1 MRIIFLCS
9 LLIAILADPMWSNVR
24 TSDYF
29 LNGADH
35 EGKLATEFNSTI
47 TLAAF
52 DHYFNNFQKLA
63 HGGNQKLTMNHF
75 QGSEFP

>member
-1 MRIIFLCS
+1 MKVNLPQN
-9 LLIAILADPMWSNVR
+9 LL
-24 TSDYF
+24 
-29 LNGADH
+29 H
-35 EGKLATEFNSTI
+35 STF